1 VAADPIGEDNP
12 IEAILLT
19 AFPNPQR
26 IGCPGSEQIQRMAE
40 QEVLHD
46 DPSWSHLWNCSPCF
60 KDFKVL
66 RDARVARV
74 DREFD
79 RRRTRRHVMTGAVAV
94 VLSSAL
100 AYFGAVEFRSRP
112 RQVVPVTIDLTNAGP
127 TRGSTVPVAR
137 LPKKLDEIHLL
148 LPSGSSPGPYAIAI
162 LESATN
168 NTAVALTSSNAAQ
181 SGTELVVVA
190 TVDLANVPAGQYFI
204 GIRREFGGRQQ
215 EPTMYPVLISD

>member
-60 KDFKVL
+60 RDFKAL

-94 VLSSAL
+94 VISSAL
-100 AYFGAVEFRSRP
+100 AYFGAVEFRSRA

-127 TRGSTVPVAR
+127 TRGSTVPSPVCRRNLMRFICYCHPAAR
-137 LPKKLDEIHLL
+137 
-148 LPSGSSPGPYAIAI
+148 
-162 LESATN
+162 
-168 NTAVALTSSNAAQ
+168 
-181 SGTELVVVA
+181 
-190 TVDLANVPAGQYFI
+190 
-204 GIRREFGGRQQ
+204 
-215 EPTMYPVLISD
+215 PVLMLLRYSSLQRTILPLRSHLPMPHNRALNWS